1 MSRGPPSPIAGSPAP
16 PRVGGWRAGIP
27 LDSPPAPYA
36 AGHRRRA
43 PRREEGD
50 AGEERVLGVRGQG
63 PISASSHCTA
73 HARQRDDRCACPMT
87 RGVRALRLSRRCP
100 ASTVVGFDRG
110 KHAKLCLHAAKRAEH
125 AFAHKSA
132 VEFPGPVSRAR
143 QCAHLDAFRDL
154 VAGVLHEASRQG
166 HLRRRKRD
174 TRPITASTIT
184 MITTMVQSMTR
195 PFRGERVQLAGGPP
209 GHPRSTRELWR
220 LW

>member
-1 MSRGPPSPIAGSPAP
+1 
-16 PRVGGWRAGIP
+16 
-27 LDSPPAPYA
+27 
-36 AGHRRRA
+36 
-43 PRREEGD
+43 
-50 AGEERVLGVRGQG
+50 
-63 PISASSHCTA
+63 
-73 HARQRDDRCACPMT
+73 MT

-154 VAGVLHEASRQG
+154 VGGVLHEASRQG
-166 HLRRRKRD
+166 HLRRRTRD
-174 TRPITASTIT
+174 NRPITASTIT

-195 PFRGERVQLAGGPP
+195 PFRGEPVQLSGGPRP
-209 GHPRSTRELWR
+209 PALNAGALAVMGEGSPPTLGTESSVGWVGHRAPMSPLDAIVCRAGAHAKCALSQS
-220 LW
+220 

>member
-1 MSRGPPSPIAGSPAP
+1 MPGSPSTVHPRPTPQGTADERRVAKRAMPVNSVYSAFAARDQFRRPAIAQPMLGNVTIGARGPMS
-16 PRVGGWRAGIP
+16 
-27 LDSPPAPYA
+27 
-36 AGHRRRA
+36 
-43 PRREEGD
+43 
-50 AGEERVLGVRGQG
+50 
-63 PISASSHCTA
+63 
-73 HARQRDDRCACPMT
+73 
-87 RGVRALRLSRRCP
+87 RGVRALRLSRLCP

-110 KHAKLCLHAAKRAEH
+110 KHAKLCLHVAKRAEH
-125 AFAHKSA
+125 AFAHTSA
-132 VEFPGPVSRAR
+132 VGFPGPVSRAR